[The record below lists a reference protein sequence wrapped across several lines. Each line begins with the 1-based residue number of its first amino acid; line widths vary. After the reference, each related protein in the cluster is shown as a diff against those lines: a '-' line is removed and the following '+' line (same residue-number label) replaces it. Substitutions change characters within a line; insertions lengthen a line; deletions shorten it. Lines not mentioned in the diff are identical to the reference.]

1 MEKWPQSPPEISSDD
16 VQSQEPLELPE
27 HDLPPVAEAS
37 LDEASL
43 DDSTLEVEVDIEI
56 DLSDIP
62 GEEAE
67 EIEEIERESNWKSSG
82 SGSSSHNDP
91 TFSDPESRRD
101 DYSNFERIFA
111 EWKRTGD
118 PKLRERMIFMHRNLV
133 TYLARR
139 FVDRGDLY
147 EDVVQV
153 GMMALINA
161 LDNFNLDRG
170 VKFSTF
176 AIPSISGEIRRYFRD
191 KVNGMRIP
199 RRLQELY
206 LMIHPHVEV
215 MTQTLKRAPTYAE
228 IAFDLKIE
236 VEEVV
241 EALELGSALDPSS
254 LDDFMYQDSES
265 GSVADSLGAVDP
277 QLYAYEEHSALQAA
291 LEKLTVKERRVLEMA
306 YFEGHSQAE
315 IARRLGVSQMH
326 ISRLLRKAL
335 SQLRQ
340 LLEEV

>member
-1 MEKWPQSPPEISSDD
+1 MDNWPKPPSEISSNG
-16 VQSQEPLELPE
+16 SLPQEPLESSDDACETPE
-27 HDLPPVAEAS
+27 ESS
-37 LDEASL
+37 LVIGL
-43 DDSTLEVEVDIEI
+43 
-56 DLSDIP
+56 
-62 GEEAE
+62 E
-67 EIEEIERESNWKSSG
+67 EIEVEEVEEVEAKAEEVEAESDSDWRTQSFSY
-82 SGSSSHNDP
+82 SDP
-91 TFSDPESRRD
+91 TFSDPQTRRD
-101 DYSNFERIFA
+101 DYTNFERIFA

-291 LEKLTVKERRVLEMA
+291 LEKLTAKERRVLEMA